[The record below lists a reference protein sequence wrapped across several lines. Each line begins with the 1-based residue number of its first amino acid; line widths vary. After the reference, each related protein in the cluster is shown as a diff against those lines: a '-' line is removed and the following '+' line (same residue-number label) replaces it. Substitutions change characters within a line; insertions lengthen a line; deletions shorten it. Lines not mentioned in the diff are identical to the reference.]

1 MDYYL
6 SKSSS
11 RKLFGLIV
19 EYMKH
24 SQKIKFKN
32 ELRGLD
38 QFYFDFF
45 YKGEEYTLHLEH
57 YLGIMI
63 ISNSKNLEIKTL
75 VNEIIT
81 DVIITFIK

>member
-6 SKSSS
+6 SKTGN

-24 SQKIKFKN
+24 THKIKFTT
-32 ELRGLD
+32 ELRSID
-38 QFYFDFF
+38 QFYYDFK
-45 YKGEEYTLHLEH
+45 YNGEDYTLHLEH

-63 ISNSKNLEIKTL
+63 TSNSNRQDIKTL

-81 DVIITFIK
+81 DVIITFI